1 MPVDERV
8 KADSLDVH
16 SCYLC
21 GSTVIFGKWK
31 NGWQFFKTCKKR
43 TLSGELRGY
52 FRTKFCTGVVILIG
66 SLYLESGELLAMP
79 RY

>member
-1 MPVDERV
+1 MLVGERV

-16 SCYLC
+16 NYYLR
-21 GSTVIFGKWK
+21 GSTVIFGKWIR
-31 NGWQFFKTCKKR
+31 KR
-43 TLSGELRGY
+43 TLSGELRGD

-66 SLYLESGELLAMP
+66 SLCLESGELLVMP